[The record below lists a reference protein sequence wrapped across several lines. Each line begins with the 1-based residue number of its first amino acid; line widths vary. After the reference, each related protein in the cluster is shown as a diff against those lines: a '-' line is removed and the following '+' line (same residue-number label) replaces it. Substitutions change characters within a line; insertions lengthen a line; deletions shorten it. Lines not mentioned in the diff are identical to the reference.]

1 MFVFFVRMCFFL
13 LFLERGSRRLG
24 ESRRRRELAS
34 ESWRMRGFG
43 FVETTE
49 GGLSLALP
57 TRLFIVSSYKGELDK
72 NRKTVLNVVTV

>member
-1 MFVFFVRMCFFL
+1 MFFSFVFR
-13 LFLERGSRRLG
+13 ERGSRRLG

-57 TRLFIVSSYKGELDK
+57 TRLFIVSSYKGGLDK